1 MDEPPAAFSVASD
14 KDALMSTPSGD
25 SQHTMVTANSYA
37 ANPRSEWNGALIE
50 ETSAF
55 RSDVE
60 LFYNLHT
67 LVWDRGLEQ
76 TLDVRNDAV
85 TSSVDWHSSR
95 VPEIHLTNT
104 LRFADG
110 TEATLTQRAVTSVGC
125 SAMLVHSEAA
135 FTDERERTLFTVS
148 KLGINEHSH
157 EQPWPEQTASV
168 RRADEYDAIVAT
180 DDGDRYVA
188 FIQEHADS
196 RRFDGHRV
204 GVAGRSDGPNRSAW
218 SDIYD
223 ANDGWIDSNDA
234 ATGDLDIGF
243 GLHCDPAAADDGR
256 SATDDGGGDNGPDT
270 IDGGEPT
277 GDDNTADGAA
287 VEWLTAVGFGRSEAD
302 AVANAQ
308 DALDSGYKAELASF
322 TEAWKGWHDGLTLSP
337 CENATTTDL
346 YERSLTSIKTA
357 QDGCCATIAGAF
369 KPHDMTYKFI
379 WPRDQV
385 IIVQALLAAGA
396 TEEAELAVGWLSGVQ
411 ITDDIVDDRGIDRRG
426 TWWQN
431 YYSTGEGHWRAL
443 QLDQVGGPIYA
454 HWLLWDETGD
464 DSYLDAYYEMS
475 KRAAE
480 FLLDWDNGWGFPK
493 PHQDPWEEVWGHT
506 TEGSAAAIAGLRC
519 MAAMAE
525 AKGEDDFAADCR
537 ETAET
542 WASNFDRYCFK
553 QHTQYGSHYVT
564 ADNPEGDIQPA
575 PDARPDAAAFMT
587 YWPWNVVDTDDDALI
602 ETAKL
607 ADDPRWRAGGTPCVG
622 RYPADTYTPSGRPED
637 GGWPLG
643 EAYADMVRWQ
653 TGLDDTAVD
662 DYLGEA
668 TEWTTSAGLLP
679 ERVDG
684 DGTVSWNA
692 NLQWSQAMY
701 VLLAESQAR
710 GEPFGLAPEA

>member
-1 MDEPPAAFSVASD
+1 MDEPPAAFRVASD

-37 ANPRSEWNGALIE
+37 DNPRSEWNGALIE

-67 LVWDRGLEQ
+67 LVWDPDLGQ
-76 TLDVRNDAV
+76 TLDSRNDAV
-85 TSSVDWHSSR
+85 TSEVDWHSKR
-95 VPEIHLTNT
+95 VPELHLTNT

-110 TEATLTQRAVTSVGC
+110 TEADLTQRAVASIDCPALLLHNKATF
-125 SAMLVHSEAA
+125 A
-135 FTDERERTLFTVS
+135 DDRERTLFTIS
-148 KLGINEHSH
+148 KLGITAHDHEHH
-157 EQPWPEQTASV
+157 ITEQTATV
-168 RRADEYDAIVAT
+168 RHEDDCDVIVAH
-180 DDGDRYVA
+180 DDEDDRYIA
-188 FIQEHADS
+188 FAQQRGDC

-204 GVAGRSDGPNRSAW
+204 GVAGESRGPDRSAW
-218 SDIYD
+218 SDIYED
-223 ANDGWIDSNDA
+223 NNGWIDANET
-234 ATGDLDIGF
+234 ATGDLDVGF
-243 GLHCDPAAADDGR
+243 GLHCGDGQDDDTDAAGH
-256 SATDDGGGDNGPDT
+256 T
-270 IDGGEPT
+270 
-277 GDDNTADGAA
+277 
-287 VEWLTAVGFGRSEAD
+287 VEWLTAVGFGYSEAD
-302 AVANAQ
+302 AIAHARDV
-308 DALDSGYKAELASF
+308 LDRGYEAELDAF
-322 TEAWKGWHDGLTLSP
+322 IEAWEEWHDGITETP
-337 CENATTTDL
+337 TDDPTVTDL

-396 TEEAELAVGWLSGVQ
+396 VEEAALAVGWLDGVQ
-411 ITDDIVDDRGIDRRG
+411 ITDETYDDRGIDRRG

-431 YYSTGEGHWRAL
+431 YYTTGEGHWRAL

-464 DSYLDAYYEMS
+464 DEYLDAHYGMS

-519 MAAMAE
+519 MAELAD
-525 AKGEDDFAADCR
+525 AKGDSEFADDCR

-542 WASNFDRYCFK
+542 WADNFERYCFK
-553 QHTQYGSHYVT
+553 ENTQYGSHFVT
-564 ADNPEGDIQPA
+564 ADKPEGNIHPA
-575 PDARPDAAAFMT
+575 PDARPDAAAFMA
-587 YWPWNVVDTDDDALI
+587 YWPWNVVDADADELVS
-602 ETAKL
+602 TAEL
-607 ADDPRWRAGGTPCVG
+607 AADPRWQADSTPCVG
-622 RYPADTYTPSGRPED
+622 RYPADRYTPSGAPED
-637 GGWPLG
+637 GGWPLC
-643 EAYADMVRWQ
+643 EAYADMARWQ
-653 TGLDDTAVD
+653 SGLDSDAVVDHLD
-662 DYLGEA
+662 DS
-668 TEWTTSAGLLP
+668 TEWTTTAGLLP

-701 VLLAESQAR
+701 VLLAESHVR

>member
-1 MDEPPAAFSVASD
+1 MDEPPAAFRVASD

-37 ANPRSEWNGALIE
+37 ASPGSEWNGALIE

-67 LVWDRGLEQ
+67 LVWDPDLGQ
-76 TLDVRNDAV
+76 TLDIRNDAV
-85 TSSVDWHSSR
+85 TSSVDWHSRR
-95 VPEIHLTNT
+95 VPELHLTNT

-110 TEATLTQRAVTSVGC
+110 TEADLTHRAVTSVGC
-125 SAMLVHSEAA
+125 SAMLIHNEASFA
-135 FTDERERTLFTVS
+135 DDRERTLFTLS
-148 KLGINEHSH
+148 KLGLNEHSH
-157 EQPWPEQTASV
+157 DHPWPEQTASV
-168 RRADEYDAIVAT
+168 RHEDDCDVIVAT
-180 DDGDRYVA
+180 DDENRYVA
-188 FIQEHADS
+188 FAQQHADS

-204 GVAGRSDGPNRSAW
+204 GVAGQSMGPDRSAW
-218 SDIYD
+218 SDIYE
-223 ANDGWIDSNDA
+223 ANDGWIDSNDG
-234 ATGDLDIGF
+234 ATGDLDAGF
-243 GLHCDPAAADDGR
+243 GLHCE
-256 SATDDGGGDNGPDT
+256 SASDYSGDSGGGDA
-270 IDGGEPT
+270 DGGSDT
-277 GDDNTADGAA
+277 DGAT
-287 VEWLTAVGFGRSEAD
+287 VEWLTAVGFGKSEAD
-302 AVANAQ
+302 AIAHARDV
-308 DALDSGYKAELASF
+308 LDRGYEAELDAF
-322 TEAWKGWHDGLTLSP
+322 TEAWEEWHDGITETPSDDP
-337 CENATTTDL
+337 TVTDL

-396 TEEAELAVGWLSGVQ
+396 VAEAELAVGWLSGAQ
-411 ITDDIVDDRGIDRRG
+411 ITDDVVDDRGIDRRG

-431 YYSTGEGHWRAL
+431 YYTTGEGHWRAL

-464 DSYLDAYYEMS
+464 DSFRDAYYDTS

-525 AKGEDDFAADCR
+525 TKGESEFAADCR

-542 WASNFDRYCFK
+542 WASNFEDYCFK
-553 QHTQYGSHYVT
+553 EHTQYGSHYVT
-564 ADNPEGDIQPA
+564 ADQPEGDIHPA
-575 PDARPDAAAFMT
+575 PDARPDAAAFMA
-587 YWPWNVVDTDDDALI
+587 YWPWNVVAAADEALI

-607 ADDPRWRAGGTPCVG
+607 ADDPRWRASGTPCVG
-622 RYPADTYTPSGRPED
+622 RYPADTYTPSGAPED
-637 GGWPLG
+637 GGWPLC
-643 EAYADMVRWQ
+643 EAYADVVRWQ
-653 TGLDDTAVD
+653 TGLDDDAVAD
-662 DYLGEA
+662 HLAEA
-668 TEWTTSAGLLP
+668 TEWTTTAGLLP

-684 DGTVSWNA
+684 DGTVSWNS

-701 VLLAESQAR
+701 VLLAESHAR
-710 GEPFGLAPEA
+710 GEPFGLAPGE